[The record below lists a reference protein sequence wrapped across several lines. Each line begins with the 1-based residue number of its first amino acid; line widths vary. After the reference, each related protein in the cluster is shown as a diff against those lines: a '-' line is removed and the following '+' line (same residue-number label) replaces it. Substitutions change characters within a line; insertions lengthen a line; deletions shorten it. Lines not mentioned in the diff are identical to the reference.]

1 MRVSES
7 PVSLPS
13 HDPWS
18 SVQVGIVGKPNAGKS
33 TFFSAATL
41 TLVPIAN
48 YPFTTIRPNH
58 GISYLRTKCV
68 HEELGVEDN
77 PQNSRCIDG
86 ERFIPIDITDLPGL
100 VPGASEGRGL
110 GNQFLDEL
118 RKADALIHVVDASG
132 STDSEGK
139 LTQPGAHNP
148 VEDVV
153 FLETEL
159 RMWMLRIVS
168 KDWEK
173 TARKMEMAGEDP
185 ASLVSDRLSGLGV
198 GKSQA
203 ESGIKRAG
211 LKGKPSGWTQGDLIK
226 LVDVIRKETKPL
238 LLAANKIDLPT
249 SIGNVNRLKE
259 TGNLTIPVSAEAE
272 LALRRAAEKR
282 LIEYKPGDPGF
293 LLPNTGSASAE
304 QKAALEMI
312 REKVLKPIGSTGVQA
327 CINSAFLNL
336 LNMIVVYPVENPEKF
351 TDHAG
356 NVLPDAYLVPNG
368 TTLKQLALKIH
379 TEIGEQMLYGINAR
393 NGMRLSDNYVLKA
406 QDVVSIVSAAKRA

>member
-1 MRVSES
+1 
-7 PVSLPS
+7 
-13 HDPWS
+13 
-18 SVQVGIVGKPNAGKS
+18 VQVGIVGKPNAGKS

-48 YPFTTIRPNH
+48 YPFTTIKPNH
-58 GISYLRTKCV
+58 GLSYLRTKCV
-68 HEELGVEDN
+68 CRDLGVEDK
-77 PQNSRCIDG
+77 PRNSRCVDG
-86 ERFIPIDITDLPGL
+86 ERFIPIDIIDLPGL

-118 RKADALIHVVDASG
+118 RRADALIHVVDASG

-139 LTQPGAHNP
+139 LTQAGAHNP
-148 VEDVV
+148 VDDVV

-159 RMWMLRIVS
+159 KLWMLRIVGR
-168 KDWEK
+168 DWEK
-173 TARKMEMAGEDP
+173 TAKKTEMAGEDP
-185 ASLVSDRLSGLGV
+185 SSLVAERLSGLGV
-198 GKSQA
+198 TKGQA
-203 ESGIKRAG
+203 ENGIKKAG
-211 LKGKPSGWTQGDLIK
+211 LKGRPSGWTREDLLK
-226 LVDVIRKETKPL
+226 LVEIIRRETKPL

-249 SIGNVNRLKE
+249 SIPNVGRLKE
-259 TGNLTIPVSAEAE
+259 TGELTIPVSAEAE

-282 LIEYKPGDPGF
+282 LIEYKPGDPDFG
-293 LLPNTGSASAE
+293 LPDAGAVSPE

-327 CINSAFLNL
+327 CVNSAFLDL

-351 TDHAG
+351 SDHAG
-356 NVLPDAYLVPNG
+356 NVLPDAYLVPKG
-368 TTLKQLALKIH
+368 TTLKELALKIH

>member
-1 MRVSES
+1 M
-7 PVSLPS
+7 
-13 HDPWS
+13 
-18 SVQVGIVGKPNAGKS
+18 QVGIVGKPNAGKS

-41 TLVPIAN
+41 TMVPIAN
-48 YPFTTIRPNH
+48 YPFTTIKPNH

-68 HEELGVEDN
+68 HVELGVEDK
-77 PQNSRCIDG
+77 PRNSRCIDG
-86 ERFIPIDITDLPGL
+86 ERFIPIDIIDLPGL

-139 LTQPGAHNP
+139 LTEAGAHNP
-148 VEDVV
+148 VEDVA

-159 RMWMLRIVS
+159 KMWMLRIVG

-185 ASLVSDRLSGLGV
+185 SSLVSDRLSGLGV
-198 GKSQA
+198 TKAQA
-203 ESGIKRAG
+203 ENGIKKAG
-211 LKGKPSGWTQGDLIK
+211 LKGKPSGWTREDLLK
-226 LVDVIRKETKPL
+226 LVEIVRREVKPL

-249 SIGNVNRLKE
+249 SIGNVSRLKQ
-259 TGNLTIPVSAEAE
+259 TGELTIPVSAEAE

-282 LIEYKPGDPGF
+282 LIEYKPGDPDF
-293 LLPNTGSASAE
+293 RVASMSAVSSE
-304 QKAALEMI
+304 QKAALEMNP
-312 REKVLKPIGSTGVQA
+312 VGSTGVQA
-327 CINSAFLNL
+327 CINSAFLDL

-351 TDHAG
+351 SDHAG

-368 TTLKQLALKIH
+368 TTLKELALKIH

-406 QDVVSIVSAAKRA
+406 QDIVSIVSAAKRA

>member
-1 MRVSES
+1 
-7 PVSLPS
+7 
-13 HDPWS
+13 
-18 SVQVGIVGKPNAGKS
+18 VQVGIVGKPNAGKS

-48 YPFTTIRPNH
+48 YPFTTIKPNH
-58 GISYLRTKCV
+58 GISYLRTRCV

-77 PQNSRCIDG
+77 PRNSRCIDG
-86 ERFIPIDITDLPGL
+86 ERFIPIDIIDLPGL

-110 GNQFLDEL
+110 GNQFLDEV

-159 RMWMLRIVS
+159 KMWMLRIVG

-173 TARKMEMAGEDP
+173 TAKKTEMAGEEP
-185 ASLVSDRLSGLGV
+185 ASLVSERLSGLGV
-198 GKSQA
+198 TKGQA
-203 ESGIKRAG
+203 ESGIKKAG
-211 LKGKPSGWTQGDLIK
+211 LKGKPSGWSQGDLMR
-226 LVDVIRKETKPL
+226 LVEIIRKEAKPL

-249 SIGNVNRLKE
+249 SIGNVSRLGH
-259 TGNLTIPVSAEAE
+259 TGELTIPVSAEAE
-272 LALRRAAEKR
+272 LALRRAGEKR
-282 LIEYKPGDPGF
+282 LIEYKPGDPDFRLVGTVS
-293 LLPNTGSASAE
+293 PE

-312 REKVLKPIGSTGVQA
+312 RDKVLKPNGSTGVQA
-327 CINSAFLNL
+327 CINSAFQDL

-351 TDHAG
+351 SDHAG
-356 NVLPDAYLVPNG
+356 NILPDAYLVPKG
-368 TTLKQLALKIH
+368 TTLKELALKIH